1 MLSSFHTLYQMKP
14 VNTRILLV
22 VLVAVAILFA
32 LSLAKP
38 TEGFGGADS
47 LTMYYADWCPHCK
60 TIKPV
65 FREYSKSGVVTI
77 NEKQV
82 FLSMVEVEQEP
93 EKAKGKPV
101 RGFPTFLLE
110 RANGEFKEFD
120 GDRSPEGWTSWLKAN
135 L

>member
-1 MLSSFHTLYQMKP
+1 MKS
-14 VNTRILLV
+14 VSTRILLV
-22 VLVAVAILFA
+22 ALLAVAILFA
-32 LSLAKP
+32 LSLAVKP
-38 TEGFGGADS
+38 AEGFAGADS

-110 RANGEFKEFD
+110 RSNGEFKEFD